1 MGFNCG
7 QNTHEVKSP
16 PEPGASALF
25 AAGPPPLSRA
35 FSSAFLSVSDLK
47 DGSRAVTASELR
59 NILRVSSHHGAGRA
73 AAWFP
78 ASHVCCQG
86 QRPAEGR
93 RGPRVPQG
101 PPRTEAPGWLAPRV
115 STHRVMHTT
124 TAATQ
129 PRRATGRASRELKA
143 THTRPQGTS
152 RSPQVATWFPPK
164 VPLAFSTLSIKWWEN
179 LLSSSQCVLG
189 EGGLS
194 RALRRLPQSGTCPGA
209 WHRAEKAGRWD
220 PRHLCHAGQPSCTY
234 CVCSRL
240 CANQPVLW
248 VQ

>member
-1 MGFNCG
+1 MRCSRPG
-7 QNTHEVKSP
+7 TSP
-16 PEPGASALF
+16 RRV
-25 AAGPPPLSRA
+25 AGPPPLSRA

-59 NILRVSSHHGAGRA
+59 NILRVSSHHGVGRA

-101 PPRTEAPGWLAPRV
+101 PPRTEAPGWLAPHV

-129 PRRATGRASRELKA
+129 PRRATGRDAATASYGTRIPGAESHA
-143 THTRPQGTS
+143 HTSSGDQPFSAGGHM
-152 RSPQVATWFPPK
+152 VPPK

-194 RALRRLPQSGTCPGA
+194 GALRRLPQSGMCPGA
-209 WHRAEKAGRWD
+209 RHRAEKAGRWD
-220 PRHLCHAGQPSCTY
+220 PRHPCHTGQPSHTY